1 MVIKVLDVVIA
12 GLVMGGI
19 YALAAIGLNLQ
30 YGVVRVLNM
39 AHGDFIMVGAFAAY
53 YLFTLFGVNPL
64 VALVICTPL
73 LFVLGL
79 AVHWLIFNPIRAVSE
94 SMSAFEGYSIL
105 ASYGL
110 IFIMEN
116 LAIVTFGGKLRG
128 YSFLT
133 NAVTIFGATFA
144 ANRLLTLA
152 LTALISI
159 GFYVML
165 TRSRVGRA
173 IRAIAQDTET
183 AYLMGINVNVLY
195 GLTFGMG
202 AVMAGLAGVIL
213 SMMFPV
219 SATMGFPYTVIA
231 VVVIVLGGLGN
242 ILGSLIGGVV
252 LGLVGAVVT
261 LVQPGLVM
269 VAFYVMFLGILLIKP
284 TGIMS
289 R

>member
-1 MVIKVLDVVIA
+1 MIVKVLDVVIA
-12 GLVMGGI
+12 GLVLGGI
-19 YALAAIGLNLQ
+19 YTLAAIGLNLQ

-53 YLFTLFGVNPL
+53 YLFTVYGVNPIL
-64 VALVICTPL
+64 ALVICTPL
-73 LFVLGL
+73 LFLLGL
-79 AVHWLIFNPIRAVSE
+79 AVHWLVFNPIRAVSE

-116 LAIVTFGGKLRG
+116 LAIVAFGGKLRG

-133 NAVTIFGATFA
+133 NPVTIFGATFA
-144 ANRLLTLA
+144 ANRLLTLG
-152 LTALISI
+152 LTAVISL
-159 GFYVML
+159 GFYVVL

-183 AYLMGINVNVLY
+183 AYLMGINVNALY

-252 LGLVGAVVT
+252 LGLIGAVVT
-261 LVQPGLVM
+261 LLQPGLIM

-284 TGIMS
+284 SGILS